1 MVGNTVLF
9 NKIPGIP
16 KLRRT
21 KGVRFLCEYCSSSSS
36 CLNFKGSNNFRG
48 RKDFLILF
56 ASNDNENKVITYFL
70 NKS

>member
-9 NKIPGIP
+9 NKIPCIP

-21 KGVRFLCEYCSSSSS
+21 KGVKFLCEYCSSSSA
-36 CLNFKGSNNFRG
+36 CRNFKGSNNFRR
-48 RKDFLILF
+48 RKDFLIPL
-56 ASNDNENKVITYFL
+56 ASSDYENKVITYFL